1 MRQTICSMLPTSYR
15 SVLPQAVI
23 FYPAPYFTTKFK
35 CFLWS
40 VNTIVAS
47 ISNKYKVPY
56 LKKWINIRHNA
67 EVCVKCNLYNIACQV
82 FPLETS

>member
-1 MRQTICSMLPTSYR
+1 MEQTICGMLPASR
-15 SVLPQAVI
+15 RNVVPQAVI
-23 FYPAPYFTTKFK
+23 SSYPAPYFPATKFK

-56 LKKWINIRHNA
+56 LKKMD
-67 EVCVKCNLYNIACQV
+67 
-82 FPLETS
+82 